1 MVTKGMDSAQAQ
13 ANLRRQA
20 EEASKAYDKLE
31 KVLRVGGFSK
41 AQLDALKPIPPLSSF
56 VIEGVNTNPNNLTGG
71 RR

>member
-1 MVTKGMDSAQAQ
+1 MDSAQAQ

-41 AQLDALKPIPPLSSF
+41 AQLDALKPRPPLSSP
-56 VIEGVNTNPNNLTGG
+56 ELQKK
-71 RR
+71 